1 MIRNELVKKSPLRI
15 LENSIHGGLGKGHIG
30 VIAAPKGVGKT
41 ACLVHIATDQLLEGK
56 HVIHVSFASDT
67 QHIITWYEDIFD
79 EIAKRNNLDSASDI
93 HDEIIRNR
101 VIMNFKQDSVSALQM
116 LKSVRSMIKDGNFN
130 ADVVI
135 IDGYDFAKSTAEEIS
150 SFKQFAEETGFS
162 IWFSIATLKETGLTK
177 DKIPEFLNGFLQFF
191 DVFIMLEPCE
201 KYIHF
206 RLVKDRDTF
215 PKSDLHLKL
224 DPQILLIAE
233 ETGSV
238 AG

>member
-15 LENSIHGGLGKGHIG
+15 LENSIHGGLAKGHIG

-79 EIAKRNNLDSASDI
+79 ELAKRNNLESADDV

-101 VIMNFKQDSVSALQM
+101 VIMNFRQDSVSAVQM

-135 IDGYDFAKSTAEEIS
+135 IDGYDFAKSTATEIAE
-150 SFKQFAEETGFS
+150 FKQFAKGTGLA
-162 IWFSIATLKETGLTK
+162 IWFSVATLKDTTVSR
-177 DKIPEFLNGFLQFF
+177 DKIPAFLNTFFVFF
-191 DVFIMLEPCE
+191 DVFIMLEPCD

-206 RLVKDRDTF
+206 KLVKDRDSF
-215 PKSDLHLKL
+215 PESDLHLKL

-233 ETGSV
+233 ETGSM